1 MIDLKF
7 HVYSIVGIFL
17 ALAIGMII
25 GNAMNK
31 DYNLSK
37 ENNKTMNRYAD
48 TIKNLKLELEKN
60 SIDKEY
66 QKQVLDIDEDFITQ
80 ISPQLIKNKL
90 KSRNISIFVIGR
102 NDQIVADI
110 KDLIEMAGGETTS
123 ITTVTKAGLF
133 FNENRKEI
141 DDIITE
147 SGHGVIKDVTLRRSK
162 FYGIISRVISGEL
175 ESCVNSFKKSNL
187 FSLVGDYNKKPDT
200 ILILGDLSSAKGLS
214 DTQSVNIMTNS
225 LKGTGLPVIGG
236 ETTGKTNSPSVWS
249 SEDIPNVDN
258 IETALGKISIIYA
271 LADKSG
277 RYGIKK
283 TSNKKYPVILG
294 DDF

>member
-17 ALAIGMII
+17 ALTIGMII

-31 DYNLSK
+31 DYSLTK

-60 SIDKEY
+60 SLDKEY
-66 QKQVLDIDEDFITQ
+66 QKQILGMDEDFITQ
-80 ISPQLIKNKL
+80 ISSQLIKNKL
-90 KSRNISIFVIGR
+90 KNRNISIFVVGK

-110 KDLIEMAGGETTS
+110 KDLIEIAGGETTS
-123 ITTVTKAGLF
+123 ITTVTKPGLF
-133 FNENRKEI
+133 FNENTKEI
-141 DDIITE
+141 DDIIIE
-147 SGHGVIKDVTLRRSK
+147 SGHGIIKNVTLKRSK
-162 FYGIISRVISGEL
+162 FYGIISRVISGDL
-175 ESCVNSFKKSNL
+175 ESSVEVFKKSTL

-200 ILILGDLSSAKGLS
+200 ILILGDLSTAKGLS
-214 DTQSVNIMTNS
+214 DTQSVNMMTNS
-225 LKGTGLPVIGG
+225 LKNIGLPVIGG
-236 ETTGKTNSPSVWS
+236 ETTGRINSHSVWA

-258 IETALGKISIIYA
+258 IETSLGKISIIYA

-277 RYGIKK
+277 RYGTKK